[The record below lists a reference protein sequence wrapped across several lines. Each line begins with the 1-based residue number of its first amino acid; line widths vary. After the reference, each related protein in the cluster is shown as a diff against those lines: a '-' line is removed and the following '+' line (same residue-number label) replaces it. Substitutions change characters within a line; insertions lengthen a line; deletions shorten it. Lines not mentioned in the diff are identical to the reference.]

1 MTVKLLTE
9 QHLEFLSL
17 KEGCTG
23 FSVSTLVKIPHCWKS
38 HVMTQLCY
46 SFLYLCY
53 PFNFAC
59 CIFRYRFRTYERVF
73 CGTKLCDWLIKV
85 GLCHDKAEAINYG
98 RTLLIGQIICH
109 VANEHHFHDM
119 PYFYRFMEEEEQE
132 QD

>member
-1 MTVKLLTE
+1 MCSRNL
-9 QHLEFLSL
+9 
-17 KEGCTG
+17 GG
-23 FSVSTLVKIPHCWKS
+23 G
-38 HVMTQLCY
+38 
-46 SFLYLCY
+46 YLCCSDTFILFN
-53 PFNFAC
+53 PFIFAC

-119 PYFYRFMEEEEQE
+119 PYFYRFMEDEEQE